1 MLHFVKS
8 RRHFT
13 FVKPNY
19 INCFCFSHEVV
30 VSKMR
35 QFYGISYLVQRNTHV
50 FAIFI
55 LRWNICSHL
64 TKFTYFYKD
73 IVGQKLYLVQ
83 GGNIIVELHMKDGTV
98 VSLQSSMD
106 GIITFLD
113 TAFAAWCLQKGID
126 PQSCSF
132 HDPSQSL
139 WFPTVEDV

>member
-35 QFYGISYLVQRNTHV
+35 QFYGISYLAQRNTHV

-55 LRWNICSHL
+55 LRWNICSHF
-64 TKFTYFYKD
+64 TKFAYFYKNT
-73 IVGQKLYLVQ
+73 L
-83 GGNIIVELHMKDGTV
+83 V
-98 VSLQSSMD
+98 VSMREFFHTICVIHFQFKLTQNLSTHIFQGPQTRLD
-106 GIITFLD
+106 FEYPFFLLHN
-113 TAFAAWCLQKGID
+113 TPYRCFRRLSCPLRKID
-126 PQSCSF
+126 N
-132 HDPSQSL
+132 L
-139 WFPTVEDV
+139 V